1 MGFLINSAYTFIGGV
16 ILNFMPYVFPVLS
29 LKAAVIINGS
39 SNSFKLKLNGIAYTL
54 GVLTSM
60 LILSL
65 MLLTLR
71 NMGCAVDW
79 GFHTQSPVF
88 VLVLLYVMFAIGLCF
103 CGLFDIPL
111 IFSC

>member
-1 MGFLINSAYTFIGGV
+1 MS
-16 ILNFMPYVFPVLS
+16 
-29 LKAAVIINGS
+29 
-39 SNSFKLKLNGIAYTL
+39 IAYTL

-71 NMGCAVDW
+71 NIGRAVDW

-88 VLVLLYVMFAIGLCF
+88 VLILLYVMFTIGLCF
-103 CGLFDIPL
+103 FGLFDIPF
-111 IFSC
+111 IFSRLDEANGSFFSGTLLLWL